1 MQFIKWS
8 SSKSLHQF
16 YRPNKIYHYILAAI
30 IFISYNVRIWWE
42 RNVENLI
49 PWEGKWEWREK
60 NYTEVE
66 IKIALGK
73 KVYMLPTHI
82 LEEIGEKNN
91 VGGRVRGIWEI
102 EEGGRI
108 FINIVNISTSFQE
121 FRKWA
126 GTLSIKM
133 YIMECLYVGRYLF
146 NYR

>member
-1 MQFIKWS
+1 MGEKCREFN
-8 SSKSLHQF
+8 SL
-16 YRPNKIYHYILAAI
+16 R
-30 IFISYNVRIWWE
+30 
-42 RNVENLI
+42 
-49 PWEGKWEWREK
+49 GKMGMKGK

-82 LEEIGEKNN
+82 LEEMGEKNN

>member
-1 MQFIKWS
+1 MK
-8 SSKSLHQF
+8 
-16 YRPNKIYHYILAAI
+16 
-30 IFISYNVRIWWE
+30 
-42 RNVENLI
+42 
-49 PWEGKWEWREK
+49 GK

-108 FINIVNISTSFQE
+108 FINIVNKYFYFFSGIQE
-121 FRKWA
+121 MSRNSVNQNVHNGVFIR
-126 GTLSIKM
+126 
-133 YIMECLYVGRYLF
+133 R
-146 NYR
+146 